1 VLSQQGVE
9 TIPIVV
15 INGPDRDPGLVADL
29 RRDSRLRLLDVADAG
44 IPDALKAGR
53 EAIDTPWFSA
63 LDDDDLYLPGALL
76 SRIRALESRPGYGAV
91 VTNGLVRNHGTERLH
106 VPDMAAVERDPLAA
120 LSRRN
125 WLLPGA
131 WLCRTECADS
141 TLFGDMPRLLECTYL
156 AIQLVLRCRVCFID
170 RPTVVWNADTPE
182 SESKSRDY
190 VLGRVTALDRLL
202 ELQLPDET
210 RRWLETSRTRVLHAV
225 ASLHLS
231 ENDVPQAWSWHVRSL
246 FGPGGWRHMPFTL
259 RLAVA
264 AMRR

>member
-1 VLSQQGVE
+1 MAPRPRVSVIVPTRGLGRRAALVRRALESVLSQQGVE

-106 VPDMAAVERDPLAA
+106 VPDMA
-120 LSRRN
+120 
-125 WLLPGA
+125 
-131 WLCRTECADS
+131 
-141 TLFGDMPRLLECTYL
+141 
-156 AIQLVLRCRVCFID
+156 
-170 RPTVVWNADTPE
+170 
-182 SESKSRDY
+182 
-190 VLGRVTALDRLL
+190 
-202 ELQLPDET
+202 
-210 RRWLETSRTRVLHAV
+210 
-225 ASLHLS
+225 
-231 ENDVPQAWSWHVRSL
+231 
-246 FGPGGWRHMPFTL
+246 
-259 RLAVA
+259 
-264 AMRR
+264 